1 VTERPGLREHLLDSA
16 ANFDIAYKH
25 GLSVRF
31 DNIASSVIELT
42 TMEESCG
49 ATVCDTVVVRRV
61 VSFWRGSFLSL

>member
-25 GLSVRF
+25 GLSARF

-42 TMEESCG
+42 AMGESCA
-49 ATVCDTVVVRRV
+49 ATV
-61 VSFWRGSFLSL
+61 